1 MKKHKSSILAQQSGF
16 TLIELIVVMTI
27 SVLLLLISGL
37 GIGTFFRTY
46 KELTAWTK
54 LQQDALNCL
63 NIIKNGVPVGMGT
76 DVEYIGVVN
85 AVTMELTNTTTNVAT
100 GSKVTPPSAL
110 DIYKFDNAHFYLY
123 NGAVRCTYVH
133 HGVQAASPL
142 YVFPKEEDLDDIIID
157 KFLFT
162 KVNPEQN
169 VYVVQVELDARIKT
183 GADRYRMVKFKT
195 KMAKK

>member
-100 GSKVTPPSAL
+100 GLKVTPPSAL

-162 KVNPEQN
+162 KVNLEQN

>member
-100 GSKVTPPSAL
+100 GLKVTPPSAL

-183 GADRYRMVKFKT
+183 GAYRYRMVKFKT

>member
-100 GSKVTPPSAL
+100 GLKVTPPSAL

-157 KFLFT
+157 KSLFT

>member
-1 MKKHKSSILAQQSGF
+1 MKKHKASILAQQSGF
-16 TLIELIVVMTI
+16 TLIELIVVMVI

-63 NIIKNGVPVGMGT
+63 NLIKNGVPVGPGSQM
-76 DVEYIGVVN
+76 EYIGVTN
-85 AVTMELTNTTTNVAT
+85 AVTMELTNTTTNVST
-100 GSKVTPPSAL
+100 GLKITPPSSY
-110 DIYKFDNAHFYLY
+110 DIYKNDYAHFYLY
-123 NGAVRCTYVH
+123 DGAVRCTYIY

-142 YVFPKEEDLDDIIID
+142 YIFPAKEDLDDIIID
-157 KFLFT
+157 KFKFT

-169 VYVVQVELDARIKT
+169 VYVVQVELDARVKT

>member
-100 GSKVTPPSAL
+100 GLKVTPPSAL

>member
-100 GSKVTPPSAL
+100 GLKVTPPSAL

-162 KVNPEQN
+162 KFNPEQN

>member
-76 DVEYIGVVN
+76 DIEYIGVVN

-100 GSKVTPPSAL
+100 GLKVTPPSAL

>member
-1 MKKHKSSILAQQSGF
+1 MKKHKSSILARQNGV
-16 TLIELIVVMTI
+16 TLIELIVVMAI

-63 NIIKNGVPVGMGT
+63 NLIKNGVPVGTGT
-76 DVEYIGVVN
+76 DTEYIGVIN
-85 AVTMELTNTTTNVAT
+85 AMTLELTNTTTNVST
-100 GSKVTPPSAL
+100 GLKVIPPSAS

-133 HGVQAASPL
+133 HGVQVASPI

-169 VYVVQVELDARIKT
+169 VYVVQVELNARIKT
-183 GADRYRMVKFKT
+183 GADRYEMVKFKT